1 MNLNVEQSRR
11 AKIQKLLTEVKV
23 DAFVFFDLAN
33 VRYLC
38 NFTGTD
44 GALVV
49 THDSGSFLSDSR
61 YQTQA
66 QQQVTV
72 PSIHCYKKKL
82 EGIVAELQRL
92 DVGRVGFESEVLT
105 VADWQELKTKSADE
119 FEWVPVGKPLRS
131 LRALKDEGEIASLEK
146 AAALHQQA
154 FEEIKPLLTPGT
166 SEIEIALALEF
177 SLKRAGG
184 EAKAFDY
191 IVASGQRGAMPHG
204 LASEKK
210 LSGGELV
217 TIDFGTRIDGY
228 HSDETVTVAVGNI
241 DSKSREIYDTVLAAH
256 DQAMAA
262 VKPGIQI
269 VELDAIARDY
279 ISNQGYAEYFGHGL
293 GHGVGLEIHEYPAL
307 SPKAEGCLEEG
318 MVVTIEPGIYLPDFG
333 GVRIEDTVV
342 VTSDGCRCLTRIPK
356 CFQQF
361 PA

>member
-1 MNLNVEQSRR
+1 MSQDVEQSRNT
-11 AKIQKLLTEVKV
+11 KIEKLLTEVKV
-23 DAFVFFDLAN
+23 DAFVFFDLSN
-33 VRYLC
+33 IRYLC

-44 GALVV
+44 GVLIV
-49 THDSGSFLSDSR
+49 TRDSGSFLSDSR

-66 QQQVTV
+66 RQQVTV
-72 PSIHCYKKKL
+72 QTIHCYKKKL
-82 EGIVAELQRL
+82 DGVVAELQRL
-92 DVGRVGFESEVLT
+92 GVSRVGFESEILT
-105 VADWQELKTKSADE
+105 VADWQELKNKSAGQI
-119 FEWVPVGKPLRS
+119 EWIPVGKPLRS
-131 LRALKDEGEIASLEK
+131 LRALKDGDEIASLEK
-146 AAALHQQA
+146 AAVLNHQA
-154 FEEIKPLLTPGT
+154 FEEIKPLLIPGT
-166 SEIEIALALEF
+166 SEKEIALALEF

-210 LSGGELV
+210 LSSGELV

-228 HSDETVTVAVGNI
+228 HSDETVTVAVGDI
-241 DSKSREIYDTVLAAH
+241 DTKSREIYDTVLAAH

-262 VKPGIQI
+262 VRPGIPI
-269 VELDAIARDY
+269 VELDSIARDY
-279 ISNQGYAEYFGHGL
+279 ISSQGYAEYFGHGL

-307 SPKAEGCLEEG
+307 SPKAEGRIEEG
-318 MVVTIEPGIYLPDFG
+318 MVITIEPGIYLPGFG

-356 CFQQF
+356 QFQQF